1 MRLARRSRTL
11 AALGL
16 TVVVAGLG
24 VTAGLVS
31 PRAAVLSPVGVV
43 TIDVSR
49 STHSL
54 GPDFFGIDSVGY
66 YDAHQDSAGSALALT
81 QTPIRLVR
89 FPGGAPGDYYDWRYP
104 YDRGWSTTSPLNLWN
119 YARKLGRNAHV
130 LFQTNVQGHT
140 PAAHKGI
147 PAVNSAASVAG
158 WVRQNKAQGIA
169 AAMEVG
175 NEEDKLMHSV
185 HDPVFASY
193 IKTFDIQAAAMHK
206 ASPGVKVYG
215 PASTNSYYWLHLD
228 SLGMFLEATGNRY
241 GSHQVDGVS
250 LHYYTGHDWND
261 ALGAAQGWLGPNGL
275 YAHIQQTISFYD
287 TRALPVD
294 ISEWN
299 LGNSDFHNAFTP
311 TLGHA
316 LLTADMVGAFAQ
328 SGVASEQYF
337 DIHGSAGWGLFYGDK
352 EPRPLDSPT
361 PTYFAMALW
370 QHMGRQMLGVS
381 ATDDPASVTSVYA
394 SRYLDGRV
402 TLLAIN
408 KLKAPRTI
416 QVTFKGYNPRGK
428 IVRVYD
434 LRPLKGNGVTSLD
447 ALYDGAKTPNPTRRL
462 PGPRIIGRV
471 SGASFAYTL
480 PAYSATVFELASR

>member
-1 MRLARRSRTL
+1 MRPARRSRTL
-11 AALGL
+11 TTLGL
-16 TVVVAGLG
+16 TVVATGLG
-24 VTAGLVS
+24 VTAGLAS
-31 PRAAVLSPVGVV
+31 PHDAALSPVGVV
-43 TIDVSR
+43 TIDASR

-54 GPDFFGIDSVGY
+54 GPDFFGINSVGF
-66 YDAHQDSAGSALALT
+66 YDAHQDSAGSALALA
-81 QTPIRLVR
+81 QTPIRMVR
-89 FPGGAPGDYYDWRYP
+89 FPGGVPGDYYDWRFP
-104 YDRGWSTTSPLNLWN
+104 YDRGWSTTAPLNLWN
-119 YARKLGRNAHV
+119 FTMKLGQNAHV

-140 PAAHKGI
+140 PMIRKGI

-158 WVRQNKAQGIA
+158 WVRQNKAQGVA
-169 AAMEVG
+169 ADMEVG
-175 NEEDKLMHSV
+175 NEEDKSMHSV
-185 HDPVFASY
+185 HDPVFTSY
-193 IKTFDIQAAAMHK
+193 IKTFNVQAAAMHK
-206 ASPGVKVYG
+206 AVPAVKVYG
-215 PASTNSYYWLHLD
+215 PASTNVYYWVQLD

-241 GSHQVDGVS
+241 GSRQVDGVS

-261 ALGAAQGWLGPNGL
+261 SLGAAQAWLGPNGL
-275 YAHIQQTISFYD
+275 YAHIQQTIGFYD

-294 ISEWN
+294 MSEWN
-299 LGNSDFHNAFTP
+299 LGASDFHNAFTP

-337 DIHGSAGWGLFYGDK
+337 DIHSAMGWGLLYGDN

-370 QHMGRQMLGVS
+370 GHMGRQMLNLS
-381 ATDDPASVTSVYA
+381 ATDAPASVTSVYA

-408 KLKAPRTI
+408 KLKTPRTI
-416 QVTFKGYNPRGK
+416 QVKFKDYNPRGK

-434 LRPLKGNGVTSLD
+434 LRPSTGKGVTGLD
-447 ALYDGAKTPNPTRRL
+447 ALYDGVKTPNPTRLL

-471 SGASFAYTL
+471 TEAVFSYTL
-480 PAYSATVFELASR
+480 PAYSASVIELASR